1 MAGTHRIN
9 KRLVDGIKATG
20 KDRLIRDTEL
30 IGFGVRVS
38 PVGLITY
45 VVQYRFDGRQ
55 RRYRI
60 GVHGSPWTPEN
71 ARQEARRLLGCL
83 AEGKDPQQ
91 KKFDERAQLS
101 VAEVCDIYVAEGL
114 LTRKESSITA
124 ARSDIE
130 NHIKPLLGMCR
141 VTSLTRADMEGML
154 RDIAAGK
161 TARTVK
167 QGPRR
172 LARVRG
178 GKGAA
183 NSSLTTLSAALGF
196 AMTRGLR
203 ADNPALG
210 IRKFPGK
217 KIERFLSPAELARL
231 GQVLASAAAL
241 GVESPFALAAIRL
254 LMLTGCR
261 KNEILTL
268 KRLHIDH
275 YHRCLR
281 LPDSKTGAKIVH
293 MGMAAMRVIET
304 IPEVAGNPYLLP
316 GKRAG
321 THVTDLQACWERI
334 RAAAGL
340 QNVRIHD
347 LRHSFA
353 SVGAASGDSMLI
365 IGALLGHSSPK
376 TTERYTHLSDH
387 PLKSAADRIAA
398 EISRFLD
405 PGGADV
411 EGEIVRDTSA
421 AMSVGIADP
430 VLGAVIRTKWLD
442 TRAAAAR
449 LGFTVGTMQ
458 TYRWM
463 GTGPAFRKIGRRV
476 VYASETL
483 DAWTMAQASATQVR
497 AWEKA
502 LRDQPTVF
510 SSTTN
515 ARSSRNGTP
524 NRSSSYGKG
533 LVRPVRA

>member
-1 MAGTHRIN
+1 MAERQRIN
-9 KRLVDGIKATG
+9 KRLVDSVKSSDVERI
-20 KDRLIRDTEL
+20 IWDTEL
-30 IGFGVRVS
+30 LGFGIRIA
-38 PVGLITY
+38 PTGRLTY
-45 VVQYRFDGRQ
+45 VLQYRLDGRQ
-55 RRYRI
+55 RRYKV
-60 GVHGSPWTPEN
+60 GTHGSPWTPET
-71 ARQEARRLLGCL
+71 ARQEARRLLGAI
-83 AEGKDPQQ
+83 AEGHDPQRV
-91 KKFDERAQLS
+91 KFEQRAELS
-101 VAEVCDIYVAEGL
+101 VAELCDLYLAEGL
-114 LTRKESSITA
+114 VTRKASSISA

-130 NHIKPLLGMCR
+130 HHVKPLLGMAR
-141 VTSLTRADMEGML
+141 IGSLTRADLEGLL
-154 RDIAAGK
+154 RDVAAGK
-161 TARTVK
+161 TGRTFK

-196 AMTRGLR
+196 AVTRGLR
-203 ADNPALG
+203 PDNPATG
-210 IRKFPGK
+210 IRKFPSK
-217 KIERFLSPAELARL
+217 KIERFLAPAELARL

-268 KRLHIDH
+268 KRTHVDH

-293 MGMAAMRVIET
+293 LGMAAMRAIEAIPQVI
-304 IPEVAGNPYLLP
+304 GNPYLLP
-316 GKRAG
+316 GKTDG

-340 QNVRIHD
+340 EDVRIHD

-353 SVGAASGDSMLI
+353 SVGAATGDSMLI

-376 TTERYTHLSDH
+376 TTARYTHLSDH
-387 PLKSAADRIAA
+387 PLKSAADRIAE
-398 EISRFLD
+398 EIARFLD
-405 PGGADV
+405 PATGFDYHTHALTEPSCEPD
-411 EGEIVRDTSA
+411 A
-421 AMSVGIADP
+421 PKFPADP
-430 VLGAVIRTKWLD
+430 ILGAVIRTKWLD

-476 VYASETL
+476 VYASEAL
-483 DAWTMAQASATQVR
+483 DAWATTQTAANDR
-497 AWEKA
+497 LAA
-502 LRDQPTVF
+502 
-510 SSTTN
+510 
-515 ARSSRNGTP
+515 
-524 NRSSSYGKG
+524 
-533 LVRPVRA
+533 

>member
-1 MAGTHRIN
+1 MAADRHRIN
-9 KRLVDGIKATG
+9 KRLVDSIRATG
-20 KDRLIRDTEL
+20 KERLIRDADL
-30 IGFGVRVS
+30 LGFGVRVS

-45 VVQYRFDGRQ
+45 TVQYRFDGRQ
-55 RRYRI
+55 RRFKI

-71 ARQEARRLLGCL
+71 ARQEAKRLLGCV
-83 AEGKDPQQ
+83 ADGADPQQ
-91 KKFDERAQLS
+91 TKLDARVELS
-101 VAEVCDIYVAEGL
+101 VTQVCDLYLSEGL
-114 LTRKESSITA
+114 LTRKDSSVTA
-124 ARSDIE
+124 ARSDIDH
-130 NHIKPLLGMCR
+130 HIKPLLGIR
-141 VTSLTRADMEGML
+141 RISTVVRADLEGML

-161 TARTVK
+161 TARVVK

-196 AMTRGLR
+196 AVARGLR
-203 ADNPALG
+203 SDNPALG
-210 IRKFPGK
+210 IRKFPSR

-231 GQVLASAAAL
+231 GQVLAGAAAL

-268 KRLHIDH
+268 KRSHIDH

-293 MGMAAMRVIET
+293 LGMAAMRVIKAV
-304 IPEVAGNPYLLP
+304 PEVAGNLYLLP
-316 GKRAG
+316 GKADG

-334 RAAAGL
+334 RVAAEL
-340 QNVRIHD
+340 EDVRLHD

-376 TTERYTHLSDH
+376 TTARYTHLSDH
-387 PLKSAADRIAA
+387 PLKSAADRIAE
-398 EISRFLD
+398 EIARFLD
-405 PGGADV
+405 PEDKDAGGDFSS
-411 EGEIVRDTSA
+411 DSSA
-421 AMSVGIADP
+421 AMSTVADQVADP

-476 VYASETL
+476 VYAADVV
-483 DAWTMAQASATQVR
+483 DAWATAQMSVNP
-497 AWEKA
+497 KA
-502 LRDQPTVF
+502 L
-510 SSTTN
+510 
-515 ARSSRNGTP
+515 A
-524 NRSSSYGKG
+524 
-533 LVRPVRA
+533 A